1 MFMGFG
7 YNGTLASSGE
17 RLEMLDFFSWMKK
30 LQDKGVQEW
39 TVWDASGYFIVNKL
53 PAKKFLSLGSRPS
66 ASQILEALVEEQ
78 ERPKRAEIKEN
89 CELRSRYLQRLISMT
104 GIKAQYLNSW
114 QVFRED
120 SRYAEAVDVA
130 LEFVQRLEK
139 DSPELVE
146 KIQPNNDNPS
156 SQLYL
161 PLETAEAFY
170 LNLNF
175 GIGGK
180 YGPKTEQYFDEAI
193 VRLEKEWNAPYATIR
208 SPLGPRKPGY
218 LRDENVL
225 VTGMSE
231 REARSLLNSD
241 AGYRT
246 WIDNI
251 TVIFRRDKETV
262 TEGAL
267 RMLQLLRGGDGV

>member
-7 YNGTLASSGE
+7 YNGDLELLGE

-53 PAKKFLSLGSRPS
+53 PAKKFLSLGSQPK
-66 ASQILEALVEEQ
+66 AQQILEALVEEQ
-78 ERPKRAEIKEN
+78 DRPKRAEIKEN
-89 CELRSRYLQRLISMT
+89 CEWRSQYLQRLIGMT
-104 GIKAQYLNSW
+104 GIRAQYLNSW

-120 SRYAEAVDVA
+120 PLYAEAADVA
-130 LEFVQRLEK
+130 LEFVKRLEK
-139 DSPELVE
+139 DSPELVQ

-156 SQLYL
+156 SRLYL

-170 LNLNF
+170 LNLNY

-180 YGPKTEQYFDEAI
+180 YGPKTEQYFDEVI
-193 VRLEKEWNAPYATIR
+193 IRLEKEWNVPYVTIR

-218 LRDENVL
+218 LRDEKVL

-231 REARSLLNSD
+231 REVRSLLNSD
-241 AGYRT
+241 SEYRM
-246 WIDNI
+246 WIDKI
-251 TVIFRRDKETV
+251 TTIFRQDKETV

-267 RMLQLLRGGDGV
+267 RMLQLLRGGEEA

>member
-1 MFMGFG
+1 MGFG
-7 YNGTLASSGE
+7 YNGTLVSLGE

-39 TVWDASGYFIVNKL
+39 TIWDASGYFIVNKL
-53 PAKKFLSLGSRPS
+53 PAKKLIGLGSQPS
-66 ASQILEALVEEQ
+66 ASLILEALVEEQ

-89 CELRSRYLQRLISMT
+89 CDLRSQYLQRLIQMT
-104 GIKAQYLNSW
+104 GVKAKYLNSW

-130 LEFVQRLEK
+130 LEFVKRLEK
-139 DSPELVE
+139 DLPDLVE

-156 SQLYL
+156 SKLYL

-193 VRLEKEWNAPYATIR
+193 VRLEKEWGVPYVTIR

-225 VTGMSE
+225 VTGMSD
-231 REARSLLNSD
+231 REVKSLLNSD
-241 AGYRT
+241 QEYRS
-246 WIDNI
+246 WIDAI
-251 TVIFRRDKETV
+251 TAIFRQDTETV
-262 TEGAL
+262 TDGAM
-267 RMLQLLRGGDGV
+267 RMLRLLQGGDAA

>member
-1 MFMGFG
+1 MGFG
-7 YNGTLASSGE
+7 YNGDLELSGE

-39 TVWDASGYFIVNKL
+39 TIWDASGYFIVNKL

-78 ERPKRAEIKEN
+78 ERPKRAEIKGN
-89 CELRSRYLQRLISMT
+89 CELRSQYLQRLISMT
-104 GIKAQYLNSW
+104 GVKVQYLNSW

-120 SRYAEAVDVA
+120 PLYAEAVDVA
-130 LEFVQRLEK
+130 LEFVKRLEK
-139 DSPELVE
+139 DSPELVQ

-193 VRLEKEWNAPYATIR
+193 IRLEKEWEVPYVTIR
-208 SPLGPRKPGY
+208 SPLGPCKPGY
-218 LRDENVL
+218 LHDEKVL
-225 VTGMSE
+225 VTGMSD
-231 REARSLLNSD
+231 REARFLLNSNQEYK
-241 AGYRT
+241 A
-246 WIDNI
+246 WIDEI
-251 TVIFRRDKETV
+251 TAVFRQDTETV
-262 TEGAL
+262 AESTL
-267 RMLQLLRGGDGV
+267 RMLRLLRGGDSA